1 MDYRDGEPLGDATG
15 LVYNRSDMGNLMSK
29 VKFSSAIIFILVA
42 ILIPAMGY
50 TSSAAQP
57 AHTPYLGL
65 SPDEGFPVWLTPD
78 VENYLPL
85 TTDQTS
91 GLDLIGTQNID
102 GTQVDWLVSID
113 DASNGKVNL
122 LAVSGEDGCIDLQF
136 KNNSLTLPPPEISQM
151 NIDPKCGY
159 DFESIAY
166 HSWSDSIF
174 LSHEG
179 SVDEIGIYLGKINYR
194 SGGTDSEGIVTRAG
208 DLKNRP
214 EFISSP
220 ILLHLPGWDD
230 VFGQLI
236 RDNMGIE
243 GMACSEDRLFLGFES
258 PYSFTDR
265 LLDEKSTVIAIWK
278 INPANPSDM
287 ESCELLAVHDT
298 LEWVGTYGY
307 TIETICGLDALD
319 SNHIVGIDRD
329 WQRLFTAEFDD
340 AGGFQGGRWIYLD
353 APGPAPVES
362 DGCDALDH
370 LPKLVKPSFESVC
383 LVPAGEDPYYP
394 GIMNYHIYL
403 AVDPWGPG
411 WALNEGDWKCEGY
424 ERRLVDLLPALYRYT
439 VSWDTLFPQG

>member
-1 MDYRDGEPLGDATG
+1 MKK
-15 LVYNRSDMGNLMSK
+15 VVFK
-29 VKFSSAIIFILVA
+29 VKFSPAVFYCLVLILV
-42 ILIPAMGY
+42 LDMDL
-50 TSSAAQP
+50 TMSAAQP
-57 AHTPYLGL
+57 ALAPYLGL

-78 VENYLPL
+78 VDNYLPL
-85 TTDQTS
+85 TADQTS

-102 GTQVDWLVSID
+102 GSQIDWLVSID
-113 DASNGKVNL
+113 DASNGKINL
-122 LAVSGEDGCIDLQF
+122 LEVSDEDGCINLQF
-136 KNNSLTLPPPEISQM
+136 KDNSLMLPPPEISQV
-151 NIDPKCGY
+151 NVDPVSGY

-166 HSWSDSIF
+166 HPWSDSIF

-179 SVDEIGIYLGKINYR
+179 SVGEIGIYYGKINYS
-194 SGGTDSEGIVTRAG
+194 SGEKGSEEIVTRSG
-208 DLKNRP
+208 DTKSRP
-214 EFISSP
+214 ESISSP
-220 ILLHLPGWDD
+220 ILLHLPGWDE

-278 INPANPSDM
+278 IDPENPSDM

-298 LEWVGTYGY
+298 SDWAGTYGY

-329 WQRLFTAEFDD
+329 WQRLFTAEFTDT
-340 AGGFQGGRWIYLD
+340 GEFEGGRWIYLD

-383 LVPAGEDPYYP
+383 LVPAGEDPFYP
-394 GIMNYHIYL
+394 GMMNYHVYL

-439 VSWDTLFPQG
+439 VSWDTLFPQD